1 MVLPESSMHIPEMCV
16 ILEEC
21 LLSLQGLGQA
31 QSILDVLLAT
41 ALDDHV
47 ALLQVEDQVSHHVH
61 DLVFRASVHQIR
73 LCQDSCD
80 PETLVTECSH
90 FLRVRSKVSSPPGER
105 GPLALGLLPC
115 CSGQTVQL
123 A

>member
-1 MVLPESSMHIPEMCV
+1 MHIPEMCV

-31 QSILDVLLAT
+31 QLILDVLLAT

-61 DLVFRASVHQIR
+61 DLVFRAFV
-73 LCQDSCD
+73 
-80 PETLVTECSH
+80 
-90 FLRVRSKVSSPPGER
+90 
-105 GPLALGLLPC
+105 
-115 CSGQTVQL
+115 
-123 A
+123 